1 MPTLYELQQGVDSI
15 LSTLED
21 ISDYDTETKD
31 ELEAMLSEQ
40 FELISEKIDA
50 YIYTSRKLDG
60 SADMLEGESSRL
72 NSLAKTKRKIAATLR
87 ETVKRSMVRFGV
99 KKTSS
104 NYYNVTVAN
113 NSCQSVVILTEDPS
127 KFVQE
132 CVKVSYSFDKKAIA
146 ELLKRSPDGKLYD
159 KEGNLLAYLD
169 EPGTHLRVK

>member
-1 MPTLYELQQGVDSI
+1 MPTLYELQQGADSI

-21 ISDYDTETKD
+21 ISEHDTDTIE

-72 NSLAKTKRKIAATLR
+72 NSLAKTKRKIAAALR
-87 ETVKRSMVRFGV
+87 ETVKRSMIKYGV
-99 KKTSS
+99 KKKSS
-104 NYYNVTVAN
+104 DYYNVTVAN
-113 NSCQSVVILTEDPS
+113 NSRAGVVILAENPEKFDP
-127 KFVQE
+127 E
-132 CVKVSYSFDKKAIA
+132 CVKVSYSFDKKAIY

-169 EPGTHLRVK
+169 EPGTHLRVR